1 MQHPSSTLKR
11 NAPLPSFEESDFEH
25 SEGIFYSRKDSQ
37 LPSTRNL
44 KFRPSPPYPR
54 KPLVALNGRQK
65 NEWLAGNFS
74 SLSRY
79 REETDLSP
87 TSRSRATV
95 KLGASPSR
103 IHGSP
108 RLQLTRNISASKQKS
123 YPSIVI
129 RDISNVISRIRHWAI
144 KRNHSSRSTWY
155 FIASLLFWLSV
166 NLGVSQIRW
175 YRSILSRK
183 SAHSSSSSI
192 FSERPVA
199 LFITDSEGGR
209 WEDSSLTPRKSAKF
223 RGRDRQNNSG
233 YPRIFDINPSR
244 VEKKT
249 GSVVFSILARRV
261 QVMERH
267 EIEQFPA
274 ELSDNTQLYHIM
286 DSSDIA
292 IRETMELRDPY
303 VQGECIPMKEWQTT
317 FYPTCNV
324 QHEFNLQETNTILFG
339 TKGYWRD
346 AWKLERHL
354 LPSSHGE
361 AEKVVLKTLKYNHRF
376 EDKYFE
382 HNRID
387 AVAMERLTSSKR
399 VMDIYSF
406 CGNSVFMEYAGGPR
420 LGTMADKARGAAK
433 IRLARDI
440 AEGIADVHSID
451 GEDIATLTHFD
462 INFSNIGVVNGSIKL
477 NDFNIAVL
485 RKWNTTSNEPC
496 GFPSR
501 YPNPQWRSPEEAL
514 ESQFLTEK
522 VDVYS
527 MGNIFFRLICRHE
540 PWNHYEKGGKPPKE
554 EITAKVQAGILPVI
568 PDFILESTDFAT
580 VAIREAMFKAYTT
593 DPKLRPSAR
602 SISNDLNR
610 ALIIAENF
618 EKEEDQVSSSN
629 VQ

>member
-1 MQHPSSTLKR
+1 MQHPFSTSKR
-11 NAPLPSFEESDFEH
+11 NAALPSFEESDFEY
-25 SEGIFYSRKDSQ
+25 SEGLFCSKKDSQ
-37 LPSTRNL
+37 CHSARNL

-65 NEWLAGNFS
+65 NDWSVGNGS
-74 SLSRY
+74 HLSCY
-79 REETDLSP
+79 REDTEPSP
-87 TSRSRATV
+87 VSRSKATV
-95 KLGASPSR
+95 KLGVSPNR

-123 YPSIVI
+123 YSSIVI
-129 RDISNVISRIRHWAI
+129 RDISNAVSRIRHWSV
-144 KRNHSSRSTWY
+144 KRDHSARSTWY
-155 FIASLLFWLSV
+155 FVASFLFWLSA

-175 YRSILSRK
+175 YRSILSRNT
-183 SAHSSSSSI
+183 AHRPNS
-192 FSERPVA
+192 FHVSETPVA
-199 LFITDSEGGR
+199 LITDSERGKG
-209 WEDSSLTPRKSAKF
+209 EHSSLITRKSAKF
-223 RGRDRQNNSG
+223 RGRDSHNNIG
-233 YPRIFDINPSR
+233 FPRIFDINPSR
-244 VEKKT
+244 IEKKT

-274 ELSDNTQLYHIM
+274 EFSDNTQLYHIR

-292 IRETMELRDPY
+292 IQETMELRDPY

-317 FYPTCNV
+317 FYPTCNLL
-324 QHEFNLQETNTILFG
+324 HEFNLQEKDTILFG

-354 LPSSHGE
+354 LPSSHSE

-387 AVAMERLTSSKR
+387 AVAMERLTSSKH
-399 VMDIYSF
+399 VMDVYSF

-420 LGTMADKARGAAK
+420 LGTIADKARGAAK

-451 GEDIATLTHFD
+451 GEECATLTHFD

-514 ESQFLTEK
+514 DSQFLTEK

-540 PWNHYEKGGKPPKE
+540 PWNYYEKGGKPPKE

-602 SISNDLNR
+602 SIANDLNR

-618 EKEEDQVSSSN
+618 EKEEDQLSSSDL
-629 VQ
+629 Q